1 MSDAVPTRHFGLPF
15 SGGTH
20 VQTWRGSHSGPRE
33 LEIAHQMGDANG
45 HSISEQTETHDISET
60 GISFYLKNSMWVHTH
75 LTLRIAS
82 SSLFGRLHTATAK
95 VVRVQIDPS
104 AGQLV
109 AARFDD

>member
-1 MSDAVPTRHFGLPF
+1 
-15 SGGTH
+15 
-20 VQTWRGSHSGPRE
+20 
-33 LEIAHQMGDANG
+33 
-45 HSISEQTETHDISET
+45 
-60 GISFYLKNSMWVHTH
+60 MWVHTH

-82 SSLFGRLHTATAK
+82 SGLFGRLHTATAK